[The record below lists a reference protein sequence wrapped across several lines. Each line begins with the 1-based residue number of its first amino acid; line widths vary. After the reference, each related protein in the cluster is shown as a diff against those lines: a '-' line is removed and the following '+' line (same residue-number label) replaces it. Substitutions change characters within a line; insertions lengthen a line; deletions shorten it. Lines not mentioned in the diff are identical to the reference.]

1 LSNVW
6 SKESVSNDTYCFASY
21 YDAINTFLPRI
32 FCARPSRRRTTSGT
46 QTWRRKPSLEHRD
59 ISVVIGIR
67 RLSACSANVVPTAAG
82 GADGLRR
89 VAISPSRLDDSSH
102 AVDSAAV
109 AAGGVLSGT
118 TVRALVLQAASVTHT
133 HTHTHPFNGPL
144 SGTTQ
149 VSWYQK
155 GKTNLDFTEATD
167 SEWQ

>member
-1 LSNVW
+1 
-6 SKESVSNDTYCFASY
+6 VSNDTYCFASY

-32 FCARPSRRRTTSGT
+32 FCAHPSRRRATSGT

-59 ISVVIGIR
+59 ISVIIGIR

-109 AAGGVLSGT
+109 ATSRVLSGT

-133 HTHTHPFNGPL
+133 HTHPLNGPL
-144 SGTTQ
+144 FGTTQ

-155 GKTNLDFTEATD
+155 GKTSLDFTGARD